1 MVTVQLLGGASLRSG
16 DALLSGPPAQR
27 HRVALLA
34 LIVAAWPQPLSRD
47 RAMATLWPERDLTN
61 ARRLLNLAVHVL
73 RSALGEGAIASAGD
87 GLLFVPRLVRCDLHD
102 LRAAI
107 ADGEHER
114 VVKLFTGRLL
124 DGFHLD
130 ESTEFAYWLDERRS
144 ELAHAYTGALLA
156 VAGSQEKSGDVHGLV
171 STRRRLVSFDPHSAV
186 YARALMLA
194 LDGAGDRTG
203 AIQHA
208 AEYAQRVRA
217 DLELEPDAG
226 VMALAG
232 ELRAA
237 PVRQPPPPP
246 PRNGSRPASVAVLPF
261 VSLSRDP
268 DNEYFA
274 DGITEDVIAHLSKI
288 RALRVISRTSV
299 IPFRQR
305 QHTVREIAERLGATT
320 VLDGSVRHAGD
331 RVRIVATLID
341 PANDQPLWVETYD
354 RQLTDIFA
362 IQTDVALRIAAAL
375 KTELSRDE
383 QARVR
388 REPTRDV
395 EAYRLFLQGRRWF
408 IRFNPE
414 PLFRA
419 IELFER
425 AIQHDSTFALAF
437 AHIAMAYTELAEV
450 GAMPPDVAYD
460 RAAQAVAK
468 ALELDPELGAA
479 HSTLGHLKTARE
491 LDWEG
496 AERAFKRAIELS
508 PSSAEAYD
516 LYGRL
521 CTGLERYDDALDLLR
536 RAQELDPLAH
546 GLDIATALLRAGR
559 YAEAVARAEDGVRL
573 YDAEDRARATLGW
586 AYFLSGRLAEGVA
599 EIEGA
604 VALAPGN
611 TLWLGQLGAAYAMAG
626 DSAKAHTVLRDL
638 EQRARTAYVSPYH
651 VAYVYS
657 GLGDAERAMDWLERA
672 VADRAG
678 PVFGLKGSFL
688 FASLRGNPRFL
699 ALLRQLKLA

>member
-1 MVTVQLLGGASLRSG
+1 MVSVQLLGGASLRSG
-16 DALLSGPPAQR
+16 DTLLSGPPAQR
-27 HRVALLA
+27 HRIALLA
-34 LIVAAWPQPLSRD
+34 LIVASWPQPLARD
-47 RAMATLWPERDLTN
+47 RAMALLWPERDLTN
-61 ARRLLNLAVHVL
+61 GRRLLNLAVHVL
-73 RSALGEGAIASAGD
+73 RAALGEGTIASTGD
-87 GLLFVPRLVRCDLHD
+87 GLLLIPRLVRCDLHD

-107 ADGEHER
+107 ADHEHER
-114 VVKLFTGRLL
+114 VVKLYTGTLL

-130 ESTEFAYWLDERRS
+130 DSTEFTYWLDERRT
-144 ELAHAYTGALLA
+144 ELAHAYTGALQA
-156 VAGSQEKSGDVHGLV
+156 VARSQEITGDVHGLV
-171 STRRRLVSFDPHSAV
+171 GTCRRLVSFDPHSAV

-203 AIQHA
+203 AVQHA
-208 AEYAQRVRA
+208 TEYAQRVRA
-217 DLELEPDAG
+217 DLELEPDPG

-232 ELRAA
+232 QLRVA
-237 PVRQPPPPP
+237 PVRQPPSPQ
-246 PRNGSRPASVAVLPF
+246 GSGGRSSSVAVLPF
-261 VSLSRDP
+261 VSLSADP
-268 DNEYFA
+268 ENEYFA

-288 RALRVISRTSV
+288 RALRVIARTSV

-305 QHTVREIAERLGATT
+305 QQSVREIAARLGATT

-341 PANDQPLWVETYD
+341 GATEQPLWVETYD

-362 IQTDVALRIAAAL
+362 IQTDVALHIAAAL
-375 KTELSRDE
+375 KAELSRDE

-388 REPTRDV
+388 REPTRNV

-408 IRFNPE
+408 IKFTPE

-425 AIQHDSTFALAF
+425 SIEHDPTFALAF
-437 AHIAMAYTELAEV
+437 AHVAMAYTDLAEA
-450 GAMPPDVAYD
+450 GAMSPDVAYE

-468 ALELDPELGAA
+468 AIELDPELGAA
-479 HSTLGHLKTARE
+479 HCTLGHLKTARE

-496 AERAFKRAIELS
+496 AEREFKHAIELN
-508 PSSAEAYD
+508 PSGAEGYD

-521 CTGLERYDDALDLLR
+521 CMGLERYDHALELLQ

-586 AYFLSGRLAEGVA
+586 AYFLSGRQAEGVA
-599 EIEGA
+599 EIERA
-604 VALAPGN
+604 VALSPGN

-626 DSAKAHTVLRDL
+626 DSKKAHAILRDL
-638 EQRARTAYVSPYH
+638 EERARASYVSPFH
-651 VAYVYS
+651 FAYVYS
-657 GLGDAERAMDWLERA
+657 GLGDAERAVDWLERA

-688 FASLRGNPRFL
+688 FTSLRGNPRFL